1 MVGPAPLGT
10 LGVKRL
16 IADLP
21 VTDGSGT
28 RWVGL
33 ARCCPVPLTAVW
45 LPCQC
50 LERDGEL
57 LVGQGQSTKCQLP
70 VWVGAGGWLSTILL
84 SSGPSERQIL
94 KLILNHKS

>member
-16 IADLP
+16 IAALP

-33 ARCCPVPLTAVW
+33 ARCCPIPLTAVW

-50 LERDGEL
+50 LEGDGEL
-57 LVGQGQSTKCQLP
+57 LVGRGQSAKCQLP
-70 VWVGAGGWLSTILL
+70 VWVGVGGLAEHNPFILWA
-84 SSGPSERQIL
+84 SRTSNP
-94 KLILNHKS
+94 NADP